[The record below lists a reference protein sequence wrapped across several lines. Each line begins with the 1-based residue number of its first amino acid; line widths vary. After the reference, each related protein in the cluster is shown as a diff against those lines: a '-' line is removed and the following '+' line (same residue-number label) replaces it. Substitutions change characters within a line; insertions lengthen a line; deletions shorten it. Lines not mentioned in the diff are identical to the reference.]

1 MALEVA
7 PSAPAGQRRALVGP
21 YVWIGLAGSILI
33 AVTAPLWRL
42 SGPTWRVSIPGV
54 PHNGERPFTAFA
66 FVIGVS
72 MLGIAWM
79 GLISRIEKSTL
90 PERDRMRAV
99 LLTAMLWFVP
109 VLLGPPLLSSDIY
122 SYAAEGEMASRG
134 IDPTSSGLSALHFG
148 DYIARTDP
156 LWRKTNGN
164 PYGPVQMGAAA
175 TVVELTGHD
184 IDLTLWGLRLL
195 AVGSVLASVWGI
207 AEIARYYGV
216 SPPVAVAIGIANP
229 ISVLHLVGGAH
240 NDSLLLAL
248 LATGLALA
256 LRGRWP
262 LGVLVMAL
270 ATGVKITAVAAL
282 IYLGWER
289 AGIGAALKK
298 RIAVIGKALACSG
311 VLIAAL
317 CVFGRIGLF
326 GWITSMQNAGKTTGT
341 LSVTTRVG
349 YVISSMF
356 RLVGLPSNDST
367 WIAIFRLVGLLT
379 AAYVC
384 LRLLGLTRR
393 IGVVQCTALSMLIVV
408 LLGPVV
414 WPWYLAP
421 AIALLGAAGVG
432 RWRPSLIVLT
442 IAFSF
447 EVFPVGQNSKP
458 VLEGSHFVSLG
469 FILLIAILTVAAPFA
484 VEWWRSLGDEG
495 ELPDSGPLPFAPA
508 D

>member
-1 MALEVA
+1 
-7 PSAPAGQRRALVGP
+7 
-21 YVWIGLAGSILI
+21 
-33 AVTAPLWRL
+33 
-42 SGPTWRVSIPGV
+42 
-54 PHNGERPFTAFA
+54 
-66 FVIGVS
+66 
-72 MLGIAWM
+72 
-79 GLISRIEKSTL
+79 
-90 PERDRMRAV
+90 
-99 LLTAMLWFVP
+99 
-109 VLLGPPLLSSDIY
+109 
-122 SYAAEGEMASRG
+122 
-134 IDPTSSGLSALHFG
+134 
-148 DYIARTDP
+148 
-156 LWRKTNGN
+156 
-164 PYGPVQMGAAA
+164 
-175 TVVELTGHD
+175 
-184 IDLTLWGLRLL
+184 
-195 AVGSVLASVWGI
+195 
-207 AEIARYYGV
+207 
-216 SPPVAVAIGIANP
+216 
-229 ISVLHLVGGAH
+229 
-240 NDSLLLAL
+240 
-248 LATGLALA
+248 
-256 LRGRWP
+256 
-262 LGVLVMAL
+262 
-270 ATGVKITAVAAL
+270 
-282 IYLGWER
+282 
-289 AGIGAALKK
+289 
-298 RIAVIGKALACSG
+298 
-311 VLIAAL
+311 
-317 CVFGRIGLF
+317 
-326 GWITSMQNAGKTTGT
+326 
-341 LSVTTRVG
+341 
-349 YVISSMF
+349 MF